1 MACWDMRFQLPISSH
16 CHPSRARIRRLSM
29 HPLYQSWVI
38 AGKME
43 GWLSCVGRFS
53 WKVHNNLLPKLTV
66 LVSYYIWTECL
77 IVFWL
82 WRLPLL
88 IPHCHLIF
96 IMFKNDLVSH
106 HHYSPFLTVHHH
118 LLSFFSSS
126 CVPYFCYSCHHL
138 PRELRNLDSS
148 FSFAI
153 SCCSASFVLLE
164 SFPSL
169 PSLGT

>member
-53 WKVHNNLLPKLTV
+53 WKVHNNLLPKLTF
-66 LVSYYIWTECL
+66 LVSFYIWTECL
-77 IVFWL
+77 ILFWL

-96 IMFKNDLVSH
+96 IMFKNDLISH

-118 LLSFFSSS
+118 LLSFF
-126 CVPYFCYSCHHL
+126 L
-138 PRELRNLDSS
+138 PPVSP
-148 FSFAI
+148 
-153 SCCSASFVLLE
+153 SFVTAATIFLE
-164 SFPSL
+164 SLETLTRPSL
-169 PSLGT
+169 LQFLVALLPLCCLKASLPFPH